1 MPGWIIRFD
10 GLGLWSGNV
19 NSNKNEYLI
28 LWLVFI
34 LTLFAWPVSGSGEAF
49 KNSDTPDGLE
59 RELEYLLSTGMAET
73 QDPAELLRL
82 ASLYLDLGYGAY
94 VDREKKLACFQE
106 GARLAKKSLEQKE
119 SSVDAHFLY
128 AANLGQAVKLQGVVA
143 AALNLQTL
151 KTHVNRVL
159 ELDGEHAPAHHML
172 GLMYEE
178 LPWFL
183 GGDSEEA
190 GEHLQKAISLDDH
203 YAPARL
209 DLGKW
214 YLKHGDSHEALK
226 QFIRVLETPPSEK
239 RWIWERIHRPQAQIL
254 LRQIAGS
261 ESLALPGEEKAR

>member
-1 MPGWIIRFD
+1 M
-10 GLGLWSGNV
+10 

-34 LTLFAWPVSGSGEAF
+34 LTLCGWLVSGSGEAL

-59 RELEYLLSTGMAET
+59 RELQYLLSTGMAQS
-73 QDPAELLRL
+73 QDPEELRRL

-94 VDREKKLACFQE
+94 LDREKKLASFQE

-178 LPWFL
+178 LPWFF
-183 GGDSEEA
+183 GGDSGMA
-190 GEHLQKAISLDDH
+190 GEHLLKAISLDDH

-214 YLKHGDSHEALK
+214 YLKHGRSQEAAKEFITVIERPPLK
-226 QFIRVLETPPSEK
+226 K
-239 RWIWERIHRPQAQIL
+239 RWIWERIHRPQAKIL
-254 LRQIAGS
+254 LKEIGAS
-261 ESLALPGEEKAR
+261 ESPGPPE